1 MLNLIYLRLLKF
13 KYLKNFSS
21 KSSPNRI
28 YDIKE
33 LEPIVIR
40 RNPIFIIIDLSLCR
54 NCIVLERG
62 DNIPS
67 LIIVLIQSFCDLWS
81 YGVTSELV
89 LHVIN
94 NVFNYGD
101 IGGRETW
108 SLGWWTVEN
117 AVTVVCTNCINDV
130 CPLWFLI

>member
-1 MLNLIYLRLLKF
+1 MFF
-13 KYLKNFSS
+13 KYLNNLSS
-21 KSSPNRI
+21 KSSPDRI
-28 YDIKE
+28 NDIEE
-33 LEPIVIR
+33 LELIVVR
-40 RNPIFIIIDLSLCR
+40 RNPKLIVINLCLSR
-54 NCIVLERG
+54 DCIVLKRG

-81 YGVTSELV
+81 YGVASELV
-89 LHVIN
+89 LHVID

-101 IGGRETW
+101 IGGRETG

-117 AVTVVCTNCINDV
+117 AVTVVCANCINDV